1 MQGHEDNVWGV
12 RFSPDERFLISG
24 GMDASMI
31 IWDVQTGKPV
41 KRITIEPK
49 RVTKKGIYPEIEYIL
64 PNSISP
70 GVFNME
76 GNLLFTGS
84 IDGLIRIF
92 DMNRFEFIDTLYGHK
107 GAVSNFAISSD
118 GSLLAT
124 GSWENELFIWDLK
137 SYEILHKLKA
147 KNHSAYS
154 LRFINNDKYLFGAG
168 GPSINIWDIESETI
182 IRRFEGQRAMQKCE
196 LSPDGK
202 YLASCAED
210 YTVWLRN
217 YDTGEVLWKYR
228 GPKMEISTLAFS
240 PDGKY
245 LAVGTPESDILIWDM
260 KEISR

>member
-1 MQGHEDNVWGV
+1 MAHRTRQLNSEVLKTFWNKLTLKGIIILNCASTFGQTENIPPVKTLHGHLYKINCICYNKTGDLLASCGWDNTVRLWDMNTFTEKYVMQGHEDNVWGV

-41 KRITIEPK
+41 KRFTIEPK
-49 RVTKKGIYPEIEYIL
+49 RVTKKGIYPEIEYVL

-84 IDGLIRIF
+84 VDGLIRIF

-124 GSWENELFIWDLK
+124 GSWENELFKDL
-137 SYEILHKLKA
+137 
-147 KNHSAYS
+147 
-154 LRFINNDKYLFGAG
+154 
-168 GPSINIWDIESETI
+168 GPEMVGV
-182 IRRFEGQRAMQKCE
+182 FVF
-196 LSPDGK
+196 
-202 YLASCAED
+202 LALD
-210 YTVWLRN
+210 HNVR
-217 YDTGEVLWKYR
+217 
-228 GPKMEISTLAFS
+228 
-240 PDGKY
+240 
-245 LAVGTPESDILIWDM
+245 
-260 KEISR
+260 